1 MSDKAY
7 DAIVVGGGHH
17 GLIISCYLQKAGM
30 KTAIFERLPKL
41 GGAVVSEE
49 GPLPGFILNSC
60 ANWTRFYGHPAYTD
74 FNLRQK
80 GLEYIFPDEN
90 EAIIFDN
97 DSCLVGYS
105 AFRVVDHVTGKTE
118 FSEQNARKTINE
130 IARFSRQDADTA
142 EELLRRYLV
151 KWRAAFQKYRFAPPN
166 PWGEKNELEKLCDDP
181 KDGIDPVYQFMNCQ
195 QIAYDLFESE
205 EMRTFFIR
213 ASMTSTGIAPDDV
226 MGLYIL
232 IHTLGMVLSWE
243 PAAIAIG
250 GSQSISN
257 ALQRAFTEMGGEY
270 FVNSEV
276 TKLVIKDNKAVG
288 IKLKD
293 GAEIGAKELVVSDL
307 SAYQTICQLIGEDY
321 VEPKIIRR
329 VKNIRYDRHLVCWL
343 NFALH
348 ELPKYKAACFNSDC
362 GLQPRLYLTPR
373 NADYMAN
380 KYNAEIFINGIASRL
395 LPFMSIDSI
404 WDKTRTPEG
413 KHIVGIEEF
422 SAPARF
428 FSASHWENI
437 RDEFARR
444 MLQEWQIY
452 APNMTPDNVIA
463 CRVFTPY
470 DTYTRHINMHEGSI
484 SCGDMIA
491 SQQDRF
497 RPIPE
502 LSGYRMPIKNLYLCS
517 SAAHPGVGTS
527 RGSSYC
533 CYQVIATNFGL
544 KRFEGE

>member
-1 MSDKAY
+1 
-7 DAIVVGGGHH
+7 
-17 GLIISCYLQKAGM
+17 
-30 KTAIFERLPKL
+30 
-41 GGAVVSEE
+41 
-49 GPLPGFILNSC
+49 
-60 ANWTRFYGHPAYTD
+60 
-74 FNLRQK
+74 
-80 GLEYIFPDEN
+80 
-90 EAIIFDN
+90 
-97 DSCLVGYS
+97 
-105 AFRVVDHVTGKTE
+105 
-118 FSEQNARKTINE
+118 
-130 IARFSRQDADTA
+130 
-142 EELLRRYLV
+142 
-151 KWRAAFQKYRFAPPN
+151 
-166 PWGEKNELEKLCDDP
+166 
-181 KDGIDPVYQFMNCQ
+181 
-195 QIAYDLFESE
+195 
-205 EMRTFFIR
+205 
-213 ASMTSTGIAPDDV
+213 
-226 MGLYIL
+226 
-232 IHTLGMVLSWE
+232 
-243 PAAIAIG
+243 
-250 GSQSISN
+250 
-257 ALQRAFTEMGGEY
+257 
-270 FVNSEV
+270 
-276 TKLVIKDNKAVG
+276 
-288 IKLKD
+288 
-293 GAEIGAKELVVSDL
+293 
-307 SAYQTICQLIGEDY
+307 
-321 VEPKIIRR
+321 
-329 VKNIRYDRHLVCWL
+329 
-343 NFALH
+343 
-348 ELPKYKAACFNSDC
+348 
-362 GLQPRLYLTPR
+362 
-373 NADYMAN
+373 MAN